1 MKMSEEIIKRLHQIV
16 KEVKPSINALNEN
29 SNLHKDLGL
38 DSLDT
43 ISFFFEVEK
52 AFDIKIP
59 ESDITENLFNIG
71 KIIKYIE
78 KRVNNI

>member
-1 MKMSEEIIKRLHQIV
+1 MSEEIIKRLHQIV
-16 KEVKPSINALNEN
+16 KEVKPSINALKEN
-29 SNLHKDLGL
+29 SNLRKDLGL

-59 ESDITENLFNIG
+59 ESDISENELFNID

-78 KRVNNI
+78 QRINN